1 MMFRLRVL
9 TDLTDNEDEDE
20 MRVKRKRKRKNEDV
34 VGDNDDV
41 GEQTEQVK

>member
-20 MRVKRKRKRKNEDV
+20 MRVKRKRKNEDV